1 MFLKRTVIIV
11 AGLIFGGATAAGVI
25 ALLTTLG
32 FVSRMIARL
41 QLAKDTM
48 HWENVIILGSLSGC
62 LLSVFEP
69 SPVLFSFCQGVAGRV
84 FAKGL
89 GLLALVLI
97 GICAGIYV
105 GCQGNGAGRDL
116 KYVSHTLS
124 QGKTANGA
132 VFCHPCHCSGKAG
145 RQPLVFYFF
154 ICKFIK
160 MR

>member
-69 SPVLFSFCQGVAGRV
+69 SPVLFSFCQGIAGRDFCKRV
-84 FAKGL
+84 GT
-89 GLLALVLI
+89 
-97 GICAGIYV
+97 AGIGFDRHLCWYLC
-105 GCQGNGAGRDL
+105 GLSGNGAGRDL

-132 VFCHPCHCSGKAG
+132 VFCHPCHCSGKTG

>member
-84 FAKGL
+84 QQQAKYAPSMIL
-89 GLLALVLI
+89 FCTLHTFILSLS
-97 GICAGIYV
+97 IYF
-105 GCQGNGAGRDL
+105 L
-116 KYVSHTLS
+116 TLY
-124 QGKTANGA
+124 
-132 VFCHPCHCSGKAG
+132 HIIHCN
-145 RQPLVFYFF
+145 
-154 ICKFIK
+154 
-160 MR
+160 

>member
-48 HWENVIILGSLSGC
+48 HWENAIILGSLSGC

-69 SPVLFSFCQGVAGRV
+69 SPVLFSFCQGIAGRV

-105 GCQGNGAGRDL
+105 GCQAMALAEILNMFPILFRRVKLQMGLAFAILAIALGKLAGSL
-116 KYVSHTLS
+116 W
-124 QGKTANGA
+124 
-132 VFCHPCHCSGKAG
+132 
-145 RQPLVFYFF
+145 YFIF
-154 ICKFIK
+154 SYASS
-160 MR
+160 

>member
-62 LLSVFEP
+62 LLSVLNRALCF
-69 SPVLFSFCQGVAGRV
+69 SP
-84 FAKGL
+84 FARG
-89 GLLALVLI
+89 
-97 GICAGIYV
+97 
-105 GCQGNGAGRDL
+105 
-116 KYVSHTLS
+116 
-124 QGKTANGA
+124 
-132 VFCHPCHCSGKAG
+132 
-145 RQPLVFYFF
+145 
-154 ICKFIK
+154 
-160 MR
+160 